1 MGVVFALF
9 FLRTR
14 RLWPLIVAHTIL
26 DVVSFVGYALFAD
39 HLDFLK

>member
-14 RLWPLIVAHTIL
+14 RLWPLIVAHTVL
-26 DVVSFVGYALFAD
+26 DTVAYLGYTLLRDHVSWL
-39 HLDFLK
+39 